1 MYLVRPGIFRNKK
14 ERSQSKRTAL
24 LPGRAIKVIT
34 GFFPEVIYYFKRKKE
49 DLIMKKTMKT
59 ASLLLA
65 AALAVMSL
73 PACGSSAAPSS
84 AGTTTAGTT
93 AAGTSAAGTTA
104 APAETEKAKDFK
116 VAMILDSSVSDG
128 GWGAS
133 CYQAMVGAA
142 KESGWETVYTD
153 NVATADFATVMTDY
167 AELGYN
173 LIFAPG
179 NQYTDAVKQVAAE
192 YPDIKFALLNGTVE
206 TDNITSILPDA
217 KQIGYMAGALAGLMS
232 KTGSIGFIGGMEL
245 DTTKAKLECY
255 EKAAQKVNPDI
266 KVSSAYAGSFS
277 DTAKG
282 KEIASSMI
290 STYDVDVMFGDASA
304 VDTGAREALTASE
317 GRYGIGQPGDLGSAD
332 DKIIICSIV
341 TDNAALLKA
350 CMEDVVSGSFGGKT
364 IYGDL
369 SNGCLSVG
377 TFSNLVPDDIQ
388 TKYKEAVDQIK
399 SGTFIQ

>member
-1 MYLVRPGIFRNKK
+1 
-14 ERSQSKRTAL
+14 
-24 LPGRAIKVIT
+24 
-34 GFFPEVIYYFKRKKE
+34 
-49 DLIMKKTMKT
+49 MKKTMKT
-59 ASLLLA
+59 ASLIMA
-65 AALAVMSL
+65 AVLTAMSL
-73 PACGSSAAPSS
+73 AACGSKAAPTKTEVSAAD
-84 AGTTTAGTT
+84 
-93 AAGTSAAGTTA
+93 TSASETAKTETTKAGETQA
-104 APAETEKAKDFK
+104 AETSKASGYK
-116 VAMILDSSVSDG
+116 VAMVLDSSVSDG

-133 CYQAMVGAA
+133 CYQAMVNAA
-142 KESGWETVYTD
+142 KDSGWETVYTD

-179 NQYTDAVKQVAAE
+179 NQYTDAVKQVAEE
-192 YPDIKFALLNGTVE
+192 YPEINFALLNGTVE

-232 KTGSIGFIGGMEL
+232 KTNNIGFIGGMEL

-255 EKAAQKVNPDI
+255 EKAAKKVNPDI

-282 KEIASSMI
+282 KEIASSMV

-304 VDTGAREALTASE
+304 VDTGAREALAGSE
-317 GRYGIGQPGDLGSAD
+317 GRYDIGQPGDLGSAD
-332 DKIIICSIV
+332 DKIIICSVV

-350 CMEDVVSGSFGGKT
+350 CMKDVEADKFGGQT

-369 SNGCLSVG
+369 GNGCLSIG
-377 TFSNLVPDDIQ
+377 TFSNAVPQDIQ
-388 TKYKEAVDQIK
+388 TQYKEIVGQIQA
-399 SGTFIQ
+399 GTFIQ